1 VAGRSLAGNEGARA
15 TRKMSS
21 GTQIDIT
28 QALKDTENCLR
39 DFISE
44 VMERKFGAEWPG
56 KCGLPSDR
64 IEKWKQRKT
73 EEEKKQKFGTVD
85 PRLIYYADFYDLK
98 TILHKNWSGEFSDA
112 LGDWRKMEVWLDQLE
127 DLRNPDAHRRELLPH
142 QKHLALGIE
151 GEIRGR
157 LVRYRSKRETA
168 DDYFPRI
175 ESIRDNY
182 GNVYGS
188 GTTSIFDCAT
198 VLRPGDKLEFV
209 ITARDPL
216 DEKLLYEFRPY
227 SRVAEWI
234 ESNSHTYVVTAADV
248 GAMFQF
254 SLSIKT
260 EREYHAMGNYDH
272 SVMFIYKVLPAKK
285 QGVS

>member
-1 VAGRSLAGNEGARA
+1 
-15 TRKMSS
+15 MSS

-175 ESIRDNY
+175 ESIRGNY

-198 VLRPGDKLEFV
+198 VLRPGD
-209 ITARDPL
+209 
-216 DEKLLYEFRPY
+216 
-227 SRVAEWI
+227 
-234 ESNSHTYVVTAADV
+234 N
-248 GAMFQF
+248 
-254 SLSIKT
+254 
-260 EREYHAMGNYDH
+260 
-272 SVMFIYKVLPAKK
+272 
-285 QGVS
+285 